1 MLQAMFSGV
10 SGLQA
15 HQTRMNTIGNNISNV
30 NTTGFKSGRVSF
42 QDQLSQTLHAAAA
55 PASGGTGGV
64 NPAQIGLGVSVG
76 AIDTI
81 LTQGNLQST
90 GKNTDLAVQGNGYFM
105 VSGGNGVQYT
115 RDGSFDMDSSGAIV
129 NPATGMRLLGYQAD
143 AFGVIDTSAPI
154 TPTSG
159 LTIPVGT
166 LADARQTSRIGV
178 VGNLDAASALYSTKV
193 DFSGNL
199 DSRVTATGPVTT
211 TETVYDSLGNAH
223 TVITTL
229 TNPISP
235 PLAGAGVPLGA
246 TQAWDV
252 QVQVDGSSVY
262 DSTAGKSR
270 LYRSAGG
277 AWEFFDPAGTPTT
290 SGSIVLDGTSGGF
303 HGGQVPG
310 TNGAPNVS
318 LDMNFPAALSSTAAA
333 SSFDGVANGQAGG
346 TPTWGSSITVYDSL
360 GVGHLITFRYTH
372 VQPGPGAPAG
382 ATAQWDWTATENGQE
397 VASSS
402 SATPAG
408 NEPLYFGTNGRV
420 IGGTTQTLR
429 ITPTDGSVSP
439 FDIAVDNSNMTQL
452 ASDSNA
458 TASSQDGYPVGTLQS
473 FSIGPDGVITGV
485 FSSGQTRSLGQ
496 VALAS
501 FANPGGLDKAGG
513 NLLRETVNSG
523 AAQVGGPNQNGLG
536 KLSTGYLEMSNVD
549 LSNEFTNLI
558 VTQRGFQANT
568 RIITV
573 VDELL
578 QDVIN
583 LKR

>member
-30 NTTGFKSGRVSF
+30 NTIGFKSGRVSF
-42 QDQLSQTLHAAAA
+42 QDQLSQTLHAASA
-55 PASGGTGGV
+55 PTSGGVGGA

-76 AIDTI
+76 AVDTI

-115 RDGSFDMDSSGAIV
+115 RDGSFDIDSSGALV
-129 NPATGMRLLGYQAD
+129 NPGTGMRLLGYQAD

-178 VGNLDAASALYSTKV
+178 IGNLNAASALYSTRV

-223 TVITTL
+223 TVLTTL

-235 PLAGAGVPLGA
+235 PPAGAGVPAGA

-252 QVQVDGSSVY
+252 QVQVDGSAVY
-262 DSTAGKSR
+262 DSAAGKSR
-270 LYRSAGG
+270 LYAVGG
-277 AWEFFDPAGTPTT
+277 AWVFADAAGA
-290 SGSIVLDGTSGGF
+290 SLGGSIALNGGTAENQ
-303 HGGQVPG
+303 GGQVPG
-310 TNGAPNVS
+310 TNGAPNFS
-318 LDMNFPAALSSTAAA
+318 MDLNFPAGLTNSAAA
-333 SSFDGVANGQAGG
+333 SSFDGVANGQAGSA
-346 TPTWGSSITVYDSL
+346 PTWGSSITVYDSL

-372 VQPGPGAPAG
+372 VQPGVGAPAG
-382 ATAQWDWTATENGQE
+382 ATAQWDWVATENGQE

-408 NEPLYFGTNGRV
+408 NTPLYFGTNGRV
-420 IGGTTQTLR
+420 IGGGTQTLR
-429 ITPTDGSVSP
+429 ITPIDGSVSP
-439 FDIAVDNSNMTQL
+439 FDVTVDNSNMTQL

-458 TASSQDGYPVGTLQS
+458 MASSQDGYPVGTLQS
-473 FSIGPDGVITGV
+473 FSIGADGVITGV

-501 FANPGGLDKAGG
+501 FANPGGLDKVGG